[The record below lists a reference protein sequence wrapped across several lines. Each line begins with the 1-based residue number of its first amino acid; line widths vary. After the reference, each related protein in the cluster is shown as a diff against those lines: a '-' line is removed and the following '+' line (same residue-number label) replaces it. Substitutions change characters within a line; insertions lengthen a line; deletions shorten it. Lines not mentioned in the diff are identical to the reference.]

1 MTRTITLKAVIY
13 FIFSIF
19 FTKVTIATETPVSR
33 LTTKI
38 SLTQGQL
45 QGTRSEHNVLAYKGI
60 PYAAAPVGNLRWRAP
75 QPAPKWDGVRSADKF
90 GARPIQDSNLLYEFR
105 SEEVSEDCLFL
116 NVWTSASSNQERKP
130 VYIYI
135 HGGSFIHGDGSQ
147 VAYDGTSMAKQ
158 GIVYVSINYRL
169 GVFGFMSH
177 PELSKESTYGGS
189 GNYGLMD
196 QLAAIKWVR
205 ENIAAFGGD
214 PNRITIGGESVGAQ
228 SVSAL
233 MATPLSK
240 GLFSGAIAE
249 SGSLLDSKA
258 LVIPLKKSEAMGTEI
273 SLQAKSPSIADLRA
287 MSPIKLLKLVEKG
300 NPRRFKPTIDGYF
313 LVERPEET
321 FRKGNQAKIPL
332 LMGWNAQ
339 EVPALALY
347 RLRKMNDKNY
357 KTALRKFYG
366 DHADEVLA
374 LYPSG
379 NKAELKKSSGEMMSD
394 RLINYSSFKLAELH
408 SSNPKVSVYRYL
420 FAHPHPGLNPRTIR
434 EGSFLQVL
442 IKKLINGAIS
452 GTSFHASEIEYALGN
467 LDVQDNYAWQKADYR
482 VSEQMQGYF
491 VNFIKNG
498 NPNSSVT
505 EAANEVEW
513 PRYRAEEGRKF
524 IKIQEASIIET
535 EQQTKRYELLERL
548 GKEE

>member
-1 MTRTITLKAVIY
+1 MLKAVIY
-13 FIFSIF
+13 FIFAIF
-19 FTKVTIATETPVSR
+19 FSNVTIATETPVSR

-38 SLTQGQL
+38 RLTQGQL
-45 QGTRSEHNVLAYKGI
+45 QGTRPERDVLAYKGI

-105 SEEVSEDCLFL
+105 SEKVSEDCLFL

-177 PELSKESTYGGS
+177 PELSKETTYGGS

-196 QLAAIKWVR
+196 QLAAIKWVK

-214 PNRITIGGESVGAQ
+214 PNRITVGGESVGAQ

-233 MATPLSK
+233 MASPLSK

-273 SLQAKSPSIADLRA
+273 SLQAKSPSVADLRT
-287 MSPIKLLKLVEKG
+287 MSAITLLKLVEKG

-321 FRKGNQAKIPL
+321 FRKGYQAKIPL

-357 KTALRKFYG
+357 KKALKKFYG

-374 LYPSG
+374 LYPSR

-408 SSNPKVSVYRYL
+408 STNPNVSVYRYL

-434 EGSFLQVL
+434 EGSFLQIL
-442 IKKLINGAIS
+442 IKKLINSAIS

-491 VNFIKNG
+491 VNFIKTG
-498 NPNSSVT
+498 NPNSSVPS
-505 EAANEVEW
+505 AANEVEW
-513 PRYRAEEGRKF
+513 PRYRAEEGRKLLR
-524 IKIQEASIIET
+524 IQEASVIET